1 MSKVSDESS
10 LALAAFLK
18 NYKRI
23 TVADACRQHI
33 DQNHERLG
41 IWVNQRGEWR
51 RVSADEQKLQWSQ
64 YKAGRSVCQS
74 VVRELFGL
82 SAAQYAK
89 IRASFENP
97 GWRTWAGIYER
108 RDESFKGP
116 EFSIVVELP
125 ETSSALGVGTAA
137 GVTVGAVGALAAKLL
152 YDRSKSATVT
162 PATVKSGASA
172 DSSQIQKLKDKL
184 DEALGINRQLT
195 AKVLA
200 LKNASES
207 NEESGE
213 DQGKIQQLEEE
224 LRHSK
229 RAFHDHVKN
238 ARESLTAS
246 QAEVARLQA
255 ELRTRSE
262 SKDQSPG
269 TLANLLQNRL
279 EARDRQIGELEL
291 EIEAL
296 NGRLLKAANPQEDKE
311 RRIGEL
317 ELEIEAL
324 KDQLLNAAKPQ
335 KPSGLPLP
343 EPKGPSP
350 AKGDSKSSKP
360 FRERLEELN
369 TKYADVRQDLSIK
382 VREAGTTVGMRR
394 RQTALNG
401 NPNET
406 AVNTR
411 FDWQIPVPV
420 IVDEM
425 QDELNYRVDRDDWK
439 PYLSRYLINT
449 LRPFTINSKQDEK
462 QEIQKQADDNAE
474 EALRDIIARG
484 NTPDEFYNKVISITE
499 DYYKSV
505 PQKLKAAKNQIW

>member
-10 LALAAFLK
+10 SALAAFLTH
-18 NYKRI
+18 YKRI

-33 DQNHERLG
+33 DQNNESLG

-51 RVSADEQKLQWSQ
+51 RLAANEQKLQWSQ

-116 EFSIVVELP
+116 DFAIVVELP
-125 ETSSALGVGTAA
+125 ETSSALGVGAAA

-195 AKVLA
+195 AQLLA
-200 LKNASES
+200 KQHAPESS
-207 NEESGE
+207 NESSE
-213 DQGKIQQLEEE
+213 DQGTIQQLESELTKLRNVYARAMRDHASAVDALE
-224 LRHSK
+224 SKKQELERDLDASQVTVRRLQTAHQEGQKGHDSMTQQLKTSLDESVAREARLRH
-229 RAFHDHVKN
+229 
-238 ARESLTAS
+238 E
-246 QAEVARLQA
+246 
-255 ELRTRSE
+255 
-262 SKDQSPG
+262 
-269 TLANLLQNRL
+269 L
-279 EARDRQIGELEL
+279 EALR
-291 EIEAL
+291 AS
-296 NGRLLKAANPQEDKE
+296 
-311 RRIGEL
+311 
-317 ELEIEAL
+317 
-324 KDQLLNAAKPQ
+324 AAKPQ
-335 KPSGLPLP
+335 KPNGPPLP

-360 FRERLEELN
+360 IRERLEELN
-369 TKYADVRQDLSIK
+369 TKYEKVRQDLSIK
-382 VREAGTTVGMRR
+382 VREVGTTASMMRR
-394 RQTALNG
+394 QNELDR

-425 QDELNYRVDRDDWK
+425 QNELNYRVDRNDWK
-439 PYLSRYLINT
+439 PYLSRYLRNT
-449 LRPFTINSKQDEK
+449 LRPFTINLKPEEK
-462 QEIQKQADDNAE
+462 AEIQKRADDIAE
-474 EALRDIIARG
+474 EALNDILTRG
-484 NTPDEFYNKVISITE
+484 NTPDEFYNKVISMTE

-505 PQKLKAAKNQIW
+505 PQKLQAATNKIW